1 MTVFS
6 NLICYRYRWG
16 REYIQPRA
24 SKRYLKSRAIL
35 DDRAFQAQITGD
47 QPIVTLPWYSF
58 ILPSLVWTSTT
69 DESRPPYLAGKPA
82 LKKSRL
88 RIASGLKAENSP
100 PT

>member
-35 DDRAFQAQITGD
+35 DDRALQAQITGD
-47 QPIVTLPWYSF
+47 QPDRSATMVLFHIALFGMDIYYRRESPAISRRETRLEKVQ
-58 ILPSLVWTSTT
+58 IT
-69 DESRPPYLAGKPA
+69 D
-82 LKKSRL
+82 RL
-88 RIASGLKAENSP
+88 RIESGE
-100 PT
+100 

>member
-47 QPIVTLPWYSF
+47 QPDRSATM
-58 ILPSLVWTSTT
+58 VWTSTT

>member
-47 QPIVTLPWYSF
+47 QPDRNATMSTLSYCPLWYGH
-58 ILPSLVWTSTT
+58 LPQTRVARHISQGN
-69 DESRPPYLAGKPA
+69 PP
-82 LKKSRL
+82 
-88 RIASGLKAENSP
+88 
-100 PT
+100 